1 MANILSLLHPSEP
14 HKPSVLSPWPG
25 GAQTQVIERE
35 TSELESSSSATTE
48 KDNDQEARRQDRSNH
63 RRN

>member
-48 KDNDQEARRQDRSNH
+48 KDNDQKA
-63 RRN
+63 

>member
-1 MANILSLLHPSEP
+1 MANIVSLLHSTEP
-14 HKPSVLSPWPG
+14 HEPSVLSPWLG
-25 GAQTQVIERE
+25 AAQTQVIERE

-48 KDNDQEARRQDRSNH
+48 KDNDKEARRQDRRHN